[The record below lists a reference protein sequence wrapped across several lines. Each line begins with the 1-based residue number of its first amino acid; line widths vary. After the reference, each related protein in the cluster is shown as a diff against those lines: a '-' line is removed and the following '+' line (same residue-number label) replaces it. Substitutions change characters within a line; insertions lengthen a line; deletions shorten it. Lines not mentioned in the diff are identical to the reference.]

1 MADFVTNDLKDA
13 LSRHSTAALKDLAGT
28 LGSYIPDGGTSHEDW
43 VCRISQVWADP
54 YSALHLA
61 KGFPPAAR
69 DALGM
74 LAWGR
79 WNRSIPLS
87 DLSRL
92 LQLWGHSPSEAL
104 SPLIAFGAIV
114 PAHPDSSTNLSLGQ
128 RRHLVENGEGGH
140 IKVAIWPEL
149 VERIDPPSA
158 PPAALL
164 ELLTTKD
171 VKNVLSADPAELIAR
186 LVALWQQTTLD
197 PIRRTQNGLI
207 HKKDRDRLLR
217 ESIISTPPAAFPIG
231 SPNWPDFA
239 IDVLVDWS
247 WRVGLL
253 VAEKEQFGSVH
264 GTWWEEHSLHLP
276 QLLAR
281 STMAIVFDSTTLD
294 SGTTSAKK
302 PSDVMA
308 WMNVVILAE
317 LAVLEPGSWVDLKT
331 LIEANLNLI
340 SQGESDPTSTR
351 TSKSRAKLPQ
361 TTIAEYATVIEAWIS
376 GPAWLGGLVQ
386 VAQSV
391 ESEAVCIQITDLG
404 RFMMGHG
411 EPPRKSSAIE
421 KSLFIQPN
429 LEGIFYR
436 QGLAA
441 GNLAKIVRLLKFTA
455 IGPVIQGRLDE
466 VWMRRMFASS
476 YKLDRLLQE
485 LSELSAVPI
494 ASSVIETVRTWAGKS
509 DRIRVY
515 RSAILLETVDSQ
527 DRPDLIARFNADDPT
542 EPVGE
547 SWLIV
552 ADEEHIPFKGL
563 RIVAQQD
570 QARDP
575 LQCVRPVGDGTS
587 LEVDSTKSDLALEP
601 QLNRFTKPSV
611 MTGRHSQDDSIA
623 STLRFYT
630 IDMESLSKALEQG
643 VTTEWIESFFKK
655 RSGGPT
661 PASVSLLWKCTE
673 FSAKTAIDTTRLK
686 QAEIEMERILVL
698 TCDDQMIIE
707 GLMKLNAT
715 ANLLGRRLGPN
726 SVHVLEENLAMFM
739 EQLGLCGL
747 RVSPEFKIQ
756 PD

>member
-1 MADFVTNDLKDA
+1 M
-13 LSRHSTAALKDLAGT
+13 
-28 LGSYIPDGGTSHEDW
+28 
-43 VCRISQVWADP
+43 
-54 YSALHLA
+54 
-61 KGFPPAAR
+61 
-69 DALGM
+69 
-74 LAWGR
+74 
-79 WNRSIPLS
+79 
-87 DLSRL
+87 
-92 LQLWGHSPSEAL
+92 
-104 SPLIAFGAIV
+104 
-114 PAHPDSSTNLSLGQ
+114 
-128 RRHLVENGEGGH
+128 
-140 IKVAIWPEL
+140 
-149 VERIDPPSA
+149 
-158 PPAALL
+158 
-164 ELLTTKD
+164 
-171 VKNVLSADPAELIAR
+171 
-186 LVALWQQTTLD
+186 
-197 PIRRTQNGLI
+197 
-207 HKKDRDRLLR
+207 
-217 ESIISTPPAAFPIG
+217 
-231 SPNWPDFA
+231 
-239 IDVLVDWS
+239 
-247 WRVGLL
+247 
-253 VAEKEQFGSVH
+253 
-264 GTWWEEHSLHLP
+264 
-276 QLLAR
+276 
-281 STMAIVFDSTTLD
+281 
-294 SGTTSAKK
+294 
-302 PSDVMA
+302 
-308 WMNVVILAE
+308 
-317 LAVLEPGSWVDLKT
+317 
-331 LIEANLNLI
+331 
-340 SQGESDPTSTR
+340 
-351 TSKSRAKLPQ
+351 
-361 TTIAEYATVIEAWIS
+361 
-376 GPAWLGGLVQ
+376 Q

-391 ESEAVCIQITDLG
+391 ESEAVCVQITDLG

-411 EPPRKSSAIE
+411 EPPRNSSAIE

-655 RSGGPT
+655 RSGEPT

-673 FSAKTAIDTTRLK
+673 FSAKSAGDTTRLK

-707 GLMKLNAT
+707 GLIKLNAT

-726 SVHVLEENLAMFM
+726 SVQVLEENLPMFM